1 MLNLN
6 MRNKKIMSNFWA
18 SLCIMVLLV
27 FIISTS
33 CTKKSEQ
40 TISEKPTA
48 RLAAFQ
54 LYVSGLV
61 VAADQSVKIIPDTD
75 CFADANLDCT
85 IIKRSKGPEVV
96 DALVG
101 GSADFGTLA
110 NTPVVLQALQKSDL
124 VIFATIQT
132 TDHDIKVV
140 GHSTQG
146 VDSGSSL
153 KGKRI
158 GFVGG
163 TIGEI
168 FLNRYFSKH
177 GIDKS
182 EVTLTSAGP
191 AQLRDLFLSKS
202 LDAIIIWEPIIQ
214 DILKDKSVDRN
225 EIFLD
230 VDRSLY
236 VLRMH
241 LVARPQVLKEKR
253 EAAQNLVR
261 ALICGENLVKK
272 YPDKARQL
280 LELWLD
286 RQPGTLVNVFEEET
300 FRVGLDV
307 PKLLVE
313 LKQEAEW
320 AQEAVFS
327 GKAVMP
333 DDFSRYIDPT
343 ILESIDPNRVKK

>member
-1 MLNLN
+1 MAKLW
-6 MRNKKIMSNFWA
+6 IF
-18 SLCIMVLLV
+18 LCTLVMFV

-40 TISEKPTA
+40 AMSEKPEA

-61 VAADQSVKIIPDTD
+61 VAADESKKIIQEVD
-75 CFADANLDCT
+75 CFAEANLGCT
-85 IIKRSKGPEVV
+85 IIKRSKGPEIV

-110 NTPVVLQALQKSDL
+110 NTPVVLQALQGSDL

-140 GHSTQG
+140 GHETLG
-146 VDSGSSL
+146 VIEGSSL

-168 FLNRYFSKH
+168 FLNRYLTKH

-202 LDAIIIWEPIIQ
+202 VDAIIIWEPIIQ

-253 EAAQNLVR
+253 EAAQNLVK

-272 YPDKARQL
+272 YPDKVREL

-286 RQPGTLVNVFEEET
+286 RQPGTLINIFEEET
-300 FRVGLDV
+300 FRIGLDV

-327 GKAVMP
+327 GKANIP
-333 DDFSRYIDPT
+333 DDFSRFVDPS
-343 ILESIDPNRVKK
+343 ILNSIDPDRVKK